1 MRSGNK
7 QRERQQRGAHLE
19 ERAEQIAWQTVRLPR
34 QPGEGGMQQEAAG
47 EGERKWKRRR
57 REEERGEPS
66 ICPLMKTFFFMFNE
80 RRL

>member
-1 MRSGNK
+1 
-7 QRERQQRGAHLE
+7 
-19 ERAEQIAWQTVRLPR
+19 
-34 QPGEGGMQQEAAG
+34 MQQEAAG